1 MSHRLS
7 QNARNTNELLEE
19 LERDK
24 ELEVLREYLT
34 RFDLFP
40 RKRDPASAPIRFEEL
55 KELVKHWKLHRQRNF
70 WKNHTTKEDLVR
82 TLYRHINTKI
92 IPQEARD
99 ESSNNAAAAATSPL
113 QPTPPPGNV
122 SGAVMLAMAPMAPM
136 APARKTS
143 LAGSIG
149 ESPRS
154 KSILVTS
161 RSPVMRGP
169 RRENVMTGYSGD
181 LFSQRGDYED
191 GMIYLSRFR
200 KPGTIDM
207 TNPFDVASDAGN
219 QESKAELDDDDASE
233 KSHESLALPDG
244 LTREVRLKQECAF
257 SIYHVRTCQLESAV
271 YHLLNTLT
279 LMCGGVHPVHDV
291 DRERAA
297 HGGRGLHAGHRSA
310 VDLRRHGCE
319 EVLRCRHPQLDVRD
333 GTMRA
338 HDR

>member
-7 QNARNTNELLEE
+7 QNARNTNELLQE

-99 ESSNNAAAAATSPL
+99 ESSGNGTAV
-113 QPTPPPGNV
+113 QPGSASGTTAS
-122 SGAVMLAMAPMAPM
+122 SGATATVNLTPTAPVAPPNRR
-136 APARKTS
+136 ASTGPNV
-143 LAGSIG
+143 G
-149 ESPRS
+149 ESPRV

-161 RSPVMRGP
+161 RPIMRGP
-169 RRENVMTGYSGD
+169 RREHVLSDYNGD

-200 KPGTIDM
+200 KPGSID
-207 TNPFDVASDAGN
+207 TSNPFDAVSDSTN
-219 QESKAELDDDDASE
+219 QESKVELEEEAANE
-233 KSHESLALPDG
+233 KSQETIDLADG
-244 LTREVRLKQECAF
+244 VSREIRLKQECAF
-257 SIYHVRTCQLESAV
+257 SIYHVRIS
-271 YHLLNTLT
+271 LT
-279 LMCGGVHPVHDV
+279 
-291 DRERAA
+291 
-297 HGGRGLHAGHRSA
+297 HAGILHR
-310 VDLRRHGCE
+310 V
-319 EVLRCRHPQLDVRD
+319 
-333 GTMRA
+333 
-338 HDR
+338 

>member
-7 QNARNTNELLEE
+7 QNARNTSELLQE

-92 IPQEARD
+92 IPQETRD
-99 ESSNNAAAAATSPL
+99 ESSSSGGGNANGSMSGTL
-113 QPTPPPGNV
+113 QPSPPPGNP
-122 SGAVMLAMAPMAPM
+122 GGPMGPT
-136 APARKTS
+136 APARKLS
-143 LAGSIG
+143 IGSIIN

-161 RSPVMRGP
+161 RSPAGMIRGP
-169 RRENVMTGYSGD
+169 RRENVLSGYSGD

-200 KPGTIDM
+200 KPGSIDM
-207 TNPFDVASDAGN
+207 SNPFDVPTDNSN
-219 QESKAELDDDDASE
+219 QESKKELDEDDESV
-233 KSHESLALPDG
+233 KSQEHLALPDG
-244 LTREVRLKQECAF
+244 LTREIHLKQECAF
-257 SIYHVRTCQLESAV
+257 SIYYVR
-271 YHLLNTLT
+271 
-279 LMCGGVHPVHDV
+279 
-291 DRERAA
+291 
-297 HGGRGLHAGHRSA
+297 
-310 VDLRRHGCE
+310 
-319 EVLRCRHPQLDVRD
+319 
-333 GTMRA
+333 
-338 HDR
+338 

>member
-70 WKNHTTKEDLVR
+70 WKNHTTKEDIVR
-82 TLYRHINTKI
+82 TLYQHINTKI
-92 IPQEARD
+92 IPQETRD
-99 ESSNNAAAAATSPL
+99 ESSNNVVAAATSPL
-113 QPTPPPGNV
+113 QPSPPPGNAPGV
-122 SGAVMLAMAPMAPM
+122 GLMAMAPV
-136 APARKTS
+136 APARKAS
-143 LAGSIG
+143 IGSTVG

-161 RSPVMRGP
+161 RSPIMRGP
-169 RRENVMTGYSGD
+169 RRENVMAGYSGD

-207 TNPFDVASDAGN
+207 SNPFDVASDTSN
-219 QESKAELDDDDASE
+219 QESKAELDDDNASE

-244 LTREVRLKQECAF
+244 LTREIRLKQECAF
-257 SIYHVRTCQLESAV
+257 SIYHVR
-271 YHLLNTLT
+271 
-279 LMCGGVHPVHDV
+279 
-291 DRERAA
+291 
-297 HGGRGLHAGHRSA
+297 GRR
-310 VDLRRHGCE
+310 VE
-319 EVLRCRHPQLDVRD
+319 
-333 GTMRA
+333 
-338 HDR
+338 